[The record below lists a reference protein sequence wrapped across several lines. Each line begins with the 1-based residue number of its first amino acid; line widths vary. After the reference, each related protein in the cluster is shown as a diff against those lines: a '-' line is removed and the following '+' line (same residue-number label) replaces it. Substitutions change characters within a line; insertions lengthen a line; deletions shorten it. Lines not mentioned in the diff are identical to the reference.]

1 MTQAEGTEFWTAVE
15 PELAREDGDAAQEH
29 LAAGRAVP
37 YLDDDTPPGH
47 VIRRYP
53 DGRRELVRVD
63 AQGSTVVAALPAD

>member
-1 MTQAEGTEFWTAVE
+1 MTQAEEVEFWASVE
-15 PELAREDGDAAQEH
+15 AELAEDDGEAARAH

-47 VIRRYP
+47 VLRRDP

-63 AQGSTVVAALPAD
+63 PDRSVVVAVYPPA